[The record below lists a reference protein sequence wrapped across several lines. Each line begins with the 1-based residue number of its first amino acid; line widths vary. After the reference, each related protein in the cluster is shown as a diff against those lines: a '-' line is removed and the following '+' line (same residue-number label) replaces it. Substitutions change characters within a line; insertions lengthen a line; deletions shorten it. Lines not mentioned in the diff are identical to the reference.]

1 MATFGIEK
9 LYVAKQ
15 TSDDS
20 SGMEYTK
27 PQYYKNV
34 TELDN
39 KPKVNDDQAYAENRQ
54 VDQATMFANS
64 EVSSFNSLLGIL
76 KPKGQIGS

>member
-27 PQYYKNV
+27 PQYY
-34 TELDN
+34 
-39 KPKVNDDQAYAENRQ
+39 
-54 VDQATMFANS
+54 
-64 EVSSFNSLLGIL
+64 
-76 KPKGQIGS
+76 